1 MYIFPWGKPGNKIG
15 IDSDLNM
22 KCTPPPRLLSLNT
35 YPQMVALFGKAA
47 ETLGGS
53 ATSWE
58 KWITGGL
65 DLRLYS
71 LTLLP
76 IHSAFPV

>member
-1 MYIFPWGKPGNKIG
+1 
-15 IDSDLNM
+15 
-22 KCTPPPRLLSLNT
+22 
-35 YPQMVALFGKAA
+35 MVALLGKAV
-47 ETLGGS
+47 ETLGGG
-53 ATSWE
+53 AMSWE

-71 LTLLP
+71 LALLL